1 MGIGIEK
8 RNQVYSYIE
17 THPGVTQIQ
26 LRKAFP
32 KMHTSDISHLVAE
45 FCREG
50 LAVSDGRSPRR
61 YWAMSLIEEVEE

>member
-1 MGIGIEK
+1 MTIGIEK
-8 RNQVYSYIE
+8 RNQVYSYLE
-17 THPGVTQIQ
+17 THPGATQIQ

-50 LAVSDGRSPRR
+50 LAVTDGRTPRR
-61 YWAMSLIEEVEE
+61 YWAVSLIAEEYE

>member
-1 MGIGIEK
+1 MGIGKEK
-8 RNQVYSYIE
+8 RDAVLAYIE
-17 THPGVTQIQ
+17 THPGATQIQ

-50 LAVSDGRSPRR
+50 FAVSDGRSPRR
-61 YWAMSLIEEVEE
+61 YWAVKLVEEVEE